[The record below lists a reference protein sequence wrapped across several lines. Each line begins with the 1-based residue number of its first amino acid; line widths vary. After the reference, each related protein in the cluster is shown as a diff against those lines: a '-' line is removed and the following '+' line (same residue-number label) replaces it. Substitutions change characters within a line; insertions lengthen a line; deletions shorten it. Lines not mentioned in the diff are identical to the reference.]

1 MQKMIVSLAVLIFVG
16 FSAVVLAKNEPL
28 TQEQKGAY
36 ALGQQLGG
44 DLKDG
49 GVEVDIDMLAAG
61 IKDAYAGTSL
71 LDDTEIA
78 SAMENLQREMMEKQM
93 AQREKAAKE
102 NLREGQAFLSENA
115 QKDGVETT
123 ESGLQYEVIE
133 KGSGKTPTPES
144 TVTVHY
150 RGTLID
156 GTEFD
161 SSYRRGEPAT
171 FPVNGVIAGWTEA
184 LQLMSEGAKYKLYIP
199 ADLAYGER
207 GAGQAIGPNET
218 LIFDVELI
226 SVK

>member
-1 MQKMIVSLAVLIFVG
+1 
-16 FSAVVLAKNEPL
+16 
-28 TQEQKGAY
+28 
-36 ALGQQLGG
+36 
-44 DLKDG
+44 
-49 GVEVDIDMLAAG
+49 
-61 IKDAYAGTSL
+61 
-71 LDDTEIA
+71 
-78 SAMENLQREMMEKQM
+78 MMEKQM
-93 AQREKAAKE
+93 AHREKAAEE

-115 QKDGVETT
+115 QKDGVKTT

-161 SSYRRGEPAT
+161 SSLRRGEPAT

-218 LIFDVELI
+218 LIFDVELL
-226 SVK
+226 SVE

>member
-16 FSAVVLAKNEPL
+16 FSAVALAQNETL
-28 TQEQKGAY
+28 TDEQKGAY

-71 LDDTEIA
+71 LDDAEIA

-161 SSYRRGEPAT
+161 SSFSRGEPAT

>member
-1 MQKMIVSLAVLIFVG
+1 
-16 FSAVVLAKNEPL
+16 
-28 TQEQKGAY
+28 
-36 ALGQQLGG
+36 
-44 DLKDG
+44 
-49 GVEVDIDMLAAG
+49 
-61 IKDAYAGTSL
+61 
-71 LDDTEIA
+71 LDDAEIA
-78 SAMENLQREMMEKQM
+78 SAMETLQRKMMEKQM
-93 AQREKAAKE
+93 AQREEAAKE
-102 NLREGQAFLSENA
+102 NLREGQEFLSENA
-115 QKDGVETT
+115 QKDGVRTT